1 MNLCFL
7 LFHLIVVLFSTIGHI
22 HQQTNRKQ
30 VNVCGFHLNAPAI
43 IAMIATIERIAS
55 PSETLIQMGDN
66 THHQLQLIT
75 LDSFSP
81 MNRIVRAPV
90 KLSPPEDEEEVLDV
104 IVWFVST
111 NGL

>member
-1 MNLCFL
+1 
-7 LFHLIVVLFSTIGHI
+7 
-22 HQQTNRKQ
+22 
-30 VNVCGFHLNAPAI
+30 
-43 IAMIATIERIAS
+43 MIATIERIAS

-75 LDSFSP
+75 WHNLSP
-81 MNRIVRAPV
+81 MNKIVNAPV
-90 KLSPPEDEEEVLDV
+90 KLIPPEDEDDVLDV

>member
-1 MNLCFL
+1 
-7 LFHLIVVLFSTIGHI
+7 
-22 HQQTNRKQ
+22 
-30 VNVCGFHLNAPAI
+30 VCGFHLNAPAI